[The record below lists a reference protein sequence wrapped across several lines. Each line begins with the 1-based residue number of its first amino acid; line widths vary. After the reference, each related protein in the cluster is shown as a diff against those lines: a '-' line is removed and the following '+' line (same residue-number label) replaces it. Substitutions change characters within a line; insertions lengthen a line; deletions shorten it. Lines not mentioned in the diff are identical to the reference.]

1 MRLLGYFGCVSPMAF
16 ECSRKS
22 KFTQFVSYHIF
33 CYENRFESAAIVNI
47 DGVPHEFGC
56 DSGTP
61 GPSLDR
67 LLFATFIHLIDLL
80 LKALIDVKTFFN

>member
-1 MRLLGYFGCVSPMAF
+1 MTF

-22 KFTQFVSYHIF
+22 KFTQFVSYHVF
-33 CYENRFESAAIVNI
+33 GNEDRFESAAIVNI
-47 DGVPHEFGC
+47 DGVAHEFWC

-67 LLFATFIHLIDLL
+67 LLFATFVHLINLL

>member
-1 MRLLGYFGCVSPMAF
+1 MFSVMKTVA
-16 ECSRKS
+16 
-22 KFTQFVSYHIF
+22 
-33 CYENRFESAAIVNI
+33 
-47 DGVPHEFGC
+47 DEFGC